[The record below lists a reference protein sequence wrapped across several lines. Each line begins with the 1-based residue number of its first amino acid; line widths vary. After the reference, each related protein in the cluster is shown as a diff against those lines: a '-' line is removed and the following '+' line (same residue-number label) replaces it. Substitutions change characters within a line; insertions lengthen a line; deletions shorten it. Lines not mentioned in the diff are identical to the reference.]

1 MNGAGNRRKMDGAGW
16 KEGNEWSGG
25 KREMN
30 GAGWKEGNEWSGG

>member
-1 MNGAGNRRKMDGAGW
+1 MNGAGW